1 MLHPDRNFP
10 SRLIKRFI
18 VLPSQGDSVYNKDAG
33 SFQVSG
39 IAMWLTQD
47 EIDQTVNVSNTAIA
61 AAVECA
67 DQACVGYA
75 AMRNSKSVTQTSW
88 GGGELTFS

>member
-1 MLHPDRNFP
+1 
-10 SRLIKRFI
+10 
-18 VLPSQGDSVYNKDAG
+18 VLLLLEGDSIYNKDAG

-39 IAMWLTQD
+39 IAMWLTQE
-47 EIDQTVNVSNTAIA
+47 EIDQTVNVSSTAIA

-67 DQACVGYA
+67 DQECLGYA

>member
-1 MLHPDRNFP
+1 
-10 SRLIKRFI
+10 
-18 VLPSQGDSVYNKDAG
+18 
-33 SFQVSG
+33 
-39 IAMWLTQD
+39 MWLTQD
-47 EIDQTVNVSNTAIA
+47 EIAQTVNVSNTAIA
-61 AAVECA
+61 AALECA